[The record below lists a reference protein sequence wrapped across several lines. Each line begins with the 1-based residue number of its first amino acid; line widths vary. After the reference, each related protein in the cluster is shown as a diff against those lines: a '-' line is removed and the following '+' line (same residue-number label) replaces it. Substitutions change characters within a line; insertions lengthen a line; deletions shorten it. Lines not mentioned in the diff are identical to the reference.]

1 MIEDE
6 LAAGDE
12 DVNAIYAM
20 AAGVETDGLDPSTVN
35 EARSRVDWPSWQDA
49 INAKLKSLEG
59 ARTWNLVECPNG
71 MNVVGCKWV
80 FKIKHNA
87 NGEIE
92 KYKARLV
99 AKGYLQI
106 QGVDYD
112 ETYVP
117 VARLASLRPAMTGT
131 LKYLISI
138 QCFSMVS

>member
-1 MIEDE
+1 M
-6 LAAGDE
+6 
-12 DVNAIYAM
+12 
-20 AAGVETDGLDPSTVN
+20 
-35 EARSRVDWPSWQDA
+35 DWPSWQDA

-59 ARTWNLVECPNG
+59 ARTWNLVEHQNG
-71 MNVVGCKWV
+71 VNVIGCKWV
-80 FKIKHNA
+80 FKIKRNA

-92 KYKARLV
+92 KYKAQLV

-112 ETYVP
+112 ETYAP